1 MKKDLLHT
9 PEGVR
14 DIYDREC
21 AEKEVLEARLKD
33 VLHSYGYSDIQT
45 PTFEFFDVFSKEKG
59 SVPDTELYKF
69 FDRYGHT
76 LCLRPD
82 MTPSIARTAAKYYG
96 DRLLPVKLCYDGNTF
111 VNDNKYYAGR
121 LKENT
126 MVGAELIGD
135 DSLAAD
141 FEAIQMSV
149 DCMKNAGLT
158 EFQVEVGNVA
168 FFNGLL
174 NAAGIKGDD
183 ALDLLVMIQDKNFL
197 GVEEVLDSLNIDKKI
212 SRVLEDLPRLFGSE
226 EVLKEA
232 RELTDIPECLAALD
246 RLEALN
252 ELLKASGYDANISFD
267 LGEVSSHAYYT
278 GIIFHAYTFGT
289 GEPVLNGGRYDKL
302 IAQFG
307 VDKPSIGF
315 SITVDRLLS
324 ALQRQQIT
332 VPVDVS
338 GTLLICSDETSSEAS
353 LLASALRD
361 TGEKVLLIHAHE
373 DKTAADYREY
383 AENAFLTKVYDYT
396 RAGSVVVTA
405 LDTLESEELTPD
417 ALKGGN

>member
-1 MKKDLLHT
+1 M
-9 PEGVR
+9 
-14 DIYDREC
+14 
-21 AEKEVLEARLKD
+21 
-33 VLHSYGYSDIQT
+33 
-45 PTFEFFDVFSKEKG
+45 
-59 SVPDTELYKF
+59 
-69 FDRYGHT
+69 
-76 LCLRPD
+76 
-82 MTPSIARTAAKYYG
+82 
-96 DRLLPVKLCYDGNTF
+96 
-111 VNDNKYYAGR
+111 
-121 LKENT
+121 
-126 MVGAELIGD
+126 
-135 DSLAAD
+135 
-141 FEAIQMSV
+141 
-149 DCMKNAGLT
+149 
-158 EFQVEVGNVA
+158 
-168 FFNGLL
+168 
-174 NAAGIKGDD
+174 
-183 ALDLLVMIQDKNFL
+183 
-197 GVEEVLDSLNIDKKI
+197 NIDKKI

-338 GTLLICSDETSSEAS
+338 GALLICSDETSSEAS

-361 TGEKVLLIHAHE
+361 AGEKVLLIHAHE
-373 DKTAADYREY
+373 DKTAADYKEY